1 VSATTD
7 ATGTTHIALVGELDA
22 AVAEELLDTLYDLVD
37 ETISGVSVDLG
48 GVTFLDCAVL
58 GTLVAV
64 RARAEARGR
73 SMRVHSAAGQALV
86 VLKLSGTF
94 DWLCNGAPVSGS
106 ARRHQLQQ
114 APRRPVRDERPD
126 VLA

>member
-1 VSATTD
+1 MRVSATTD

-37 ETISGVSVDLG
+37 RATSGVSMDLG

-64 RARAEARGR
+64 RARADARGR
-73 SMRVHSAAGQALV
+73 SVRVHSAAGQALA
-86 VLKLSGTF
+86 VLKLTGTF
-94 DWLCNGAPVSGS
+94 DWLCNGASVSRVPG
-106 ARRHQLQQ
+106 RQQLQQ
-114 APRRPVRDERPD
+114 VPRRSVWD
-126 VLA
+126 